1 MELEPLKIVTVRDYT
16 KLRAFILA
24 DELVKEV
31 YSITKLMPKEEIF
44 GLTSQIRRSI
54 ISVPSNIVEGS
65 YRDSQKEYYRFLEIA
80 FSSLKESHY
89 QLGLAV
95 KLDYLSKVNFDI
107 CDIKFIE
114 TEKVLASLIRKLK
127 TI

>member
-1 MELEPLKIVTVRDYT
+1 MRDYT
-16 KLRAFILA
+16 KLRAFVLA

-31 YSITKLMPKEEIF
+31 YTITKLMPKEEIF
-44 GLTSQIRRSI
+44 GLTAQIRRSI

-89 QLGLAV
+89 QLELAV
-95 KLDYLSKVNFDI
+95 KLEYLAKLDI
-107 CDIKFIE
+107 GTCEMKFIE
-114 TEKVLASLIRKLK
+114 TEKVLAGLIRKLK
-127 TI
+127 IL